1 VIPLYID
8 DKTNVAMCPLGV
20 APPPARPALAA
31 SGLGRHIKALT
42 CSLLCIRNMEGCG
55 WRGLQIN
62 DAWI

>member
-1 VIPLYID
+1 MIPLYID
-8 DKTNVAMCPLGV
+8 DKTNVAMCLPGG
-20 APPPARPALAA
+20 ACPAARPALAA

-42 CSLLCIRNMEGCG
+42 GSLPCIRNMEARI